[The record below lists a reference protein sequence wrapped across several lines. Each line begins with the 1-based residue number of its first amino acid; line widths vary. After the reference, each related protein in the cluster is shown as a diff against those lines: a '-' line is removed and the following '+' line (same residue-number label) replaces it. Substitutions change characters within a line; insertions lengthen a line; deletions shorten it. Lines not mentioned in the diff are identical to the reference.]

1 MKAWLCCAS
10 VAAAL
15 ALLPASAPAVVKTIP
30 PSPRRPRRTRPLP
43 APTGGAAAPAASTPA
58 ATTPAAT
65 TPATSTPAA
74 PATTTLTPSSAGTP
88 AATVTVTKTPAKSGG
103 VSGWAILA
111 AALGA
116 LLVLACAVWAVFR
129 CGAYEPHWLAS
140 ARHSVAE
147 AGYRASETWAEFT
160 DWARLGH

>member
-30 PSPRRPRRTRPLP
+30 TVAASPAADTT
-43 APTGGAAAPAASTPA
+43 AASPTGGAAAPAASTPA
-58 ATTPAAT
+58 ATTAAAT

-129 CGAYEPHWLAS
+129 WGAYEPHWLAS
-140 ARHSVAE
+140 ARHSVSE
-147 AGYRASETWAEFT
+147 AGYRVSETWAELT

>member
-1 MKAWLCCAS
+1 MKASLCCAL
-10 VAAAL
+10 AAAVL
-15 ALLPASAPAVVKTIP
+15 ALAPASALAVVKT
-30 PSPRRPRRTRPLP
+30 LP
-43 APTGGAAAPAASTPA
+43 TTSTPAASATTPASPTGGAAAPAPTATTPAASTPAASTPA
-58 ATTPAAT
+58 ATTLTPAAAGTPST
-65 TPATSTPAA
+65 TPAPAPTST
-74 PATTTLTPSSAGTP
+74 T
-88 AATVTVTKTPAKSGG
+88 AKSSGKGGG

-129 CGAYEPHWLAS
+129 FGAYEPHWLAS

-147 AGYRASETWAEFT
+147 AGYRVSETWAELL